1 MLLAEMV
8 EILKREVGVD
18 GTIQSVVQGAA
29 QHSWA

>member
-1 MLLAEMV
+1 MPLAEMV

-29 QHSWA
+29 QQSWA